1 MAQSY
6 PSDMARKSDTHIR
19 VSEDTW
25 TELNKRKRPGD
36 SFDDVIKRL
45 LEDSGG
51 VETDG
56 GRTVVGLA
64 D

>member
-1 MAQSY
+1 MT
-6 PSDMARKSDTHIR
+6 RKSDTHIR
-19 VSEDTW
+19 VSEETW

-36 SFDDVIKRL
+36 SFDDVIRRV
-45 LEDSGG
+45 LEESDD

-56 GRTVVGLA
+56 GLPIASLA